1 LIPKSFRIE
10 FLARRREFITLL
22 GGAAAWPLAARAQ
35 QADRMRHIG
44 VLMGVAD
51 DAEGQARVKGLQ
63 QGLQELGWI
72 EGRNVRIDYRWT
84 GGDATRVRT
93 YVAELVKLSPDV
105 IVAQTPPVIAAMRQ
119 ASSSIPIVFAG
130 VIDPVSHGF
139 IDSLAR
145 PGGNLTGTTNIEFP
159 LVGKMLEMLKEVTP
173 GIVRAAVIFGTN
185 QQYLIYLHSFGA
197 NSPTLA
203 VELSAAAVRDA
214 GEIEAAMSELGR
226 KPGAGLVVPPDAFT
240 VIHHAMIIELA
251 ARYRLPAVY
260 AYRSFVAEGGLMS
273 YGPDV
278 YDIFRRTASYVDR
291 ILKGAK
297 PADLPVEA
305 PVKFEFGIN
314 LKTAKALGLDVPDKL
329 LALADEVIE

>member
-1 LIPKSFRIE
+1 
-10 FLARRREFITLL
+10 
-22 GGAAAWPLAARAQ
+22 
-35 QADRMRHIG
+35 
-44 VLMGVAD
+44 
-51 DAEGQARVKGLQ
+51 LQ

-105 IVAQTPPVIAAMRQ
+105 IVAHTPPVIAAVRQ
-119 ASSSIPIVFAG
+119 ASSSIPIVFAA
-130 VIDPVSHGF
+130 VIDPVAHGF
-139 IDSLAR
+139 IDNLAR
-145 PGGNLTGTTNIEFP
+145 PGGNLTGTTNIEFS
-159 LVGKMLEMLKEVTP
+159 LIGKMLEMLKEVAP
-173 GIVRAAVIFGTN
+173 GIVRAAVMFGTN
-185 QQYLIYLHSFGA
+185 PQYLVYLHSFGTVP
-197 NSPTLA
+197 PTLA

-240 VIHHAMIIELA
+240 IIHHAMIIELA

-291 ILKGAK
+291 ILKGAR

-305 PVKFEFGIN
+305 PVKFEFVIN
-314 LKTAKALGLDVPDKL
+314 LKTAKALGLDVPEKL
-329 LALADEVIE
+329 VALADEVIE

>member
-1 LIPKSFRIE
+1 VK
-10 FLARRREFITLL
+10 RRDFITLL
-22 GGAAAWPLAARAQ
+22 GGAAAWPFAVRAQ

-84 GGDATRVRT
+84 GGDATRMRA
-93 YVAELVKLSPDV
+93 YAAELIKLSPDV
-105 IVAQTPPVIAAMRQ
+105 IVAHTPPVIAAMRQ
-119 ASSSIPIVFAG
+119 ASSSIPIVFAA
-130 VIDPVSHGF
+130 VIDPVTHGF
-139 IDSLAR
+139 IDNLAR
-145 PGGNLTGTTNIEFP
+145 PGGNLTGTTNIEFS
-159 LVGKMLEMLKEVTP
+159 LVGKMLEMLKEVAP

-185 QQYLIYLHSFGA
+185 QQYLVYLHSFGTA
-197 NSPTLA
+197 VRPTLA
-203 VELSAAAVRDA
+203 VELSAAPVRDA
-214 GEIEAAMSELGR
+214 GEIEAAMSELGS

-240 VIHHAMIIELA
+240 IIHHAMIIELA

-278 YDIFRRTASYVDR
+278 YDIFRRTASYIDR
-291 ILKGAK
+291 ILKGAR

-305 PVKFEFGIN
+305 PAKFEFLIN
-314 LKTAKALGLDVPDKL
+314 LKTAKALGFQIPDKL